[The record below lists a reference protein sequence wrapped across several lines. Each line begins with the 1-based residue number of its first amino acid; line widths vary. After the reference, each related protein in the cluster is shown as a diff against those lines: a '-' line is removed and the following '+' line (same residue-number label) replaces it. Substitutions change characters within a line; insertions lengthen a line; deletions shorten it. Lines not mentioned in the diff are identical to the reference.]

1 MYRFLTGSYAGP
13 EDAGVCRFSYDP
25 EKGFRMETGWKG
37 FLNPSFILRHPRFPI
52 LYTVE
57 ETSPEGAVCAW
68 RTDGGIPK
76 LLCRFPSGGDSPCHL
91 CLSGD
96 EGSLYAANYM
106 DGVLAVFSLDGQGSI
121 EKRADRKQLSGRGP
135 NRLRQEGPHA
145 HCSLET
151 DGLLF
156 VCDLGADRIAIFEN
170 RNGRFTE
177 TDGIAL
183 PAGCGPRH
191 LAICP
196 AHRGL
201 LYCVTELENT
211 VYVIGRQDG
220 RFAVRQRLSSLP
232 EGFRGESFAAA
243 IHFTQDSRALLISNR
258 GHDSIAAYRLR
269 ADGLLDGPVLS
280 PCVRN
285 PRDFLIL
292 GETVIAGSQQDDLIK
307 AYRLNEE
314 TLVLQDTPYSA
325 KVKSPVCFAR
335 IYGTKK

>member
-1 MYRFLTGSYAGP
+1 MYRFLTGSYARP
-13 EDAGVCRFSYDP
+13 EDAGVCRFSFDP
-25 EKGFRMETGWKG
+25 EQGFRMETGWKG
-37 FLNPSFILRHPRFPI
+37 FLNPSFILPHPRFPI

-68 RTDGGIPK
+68 RIAGDSPD
-76 LLCRFPSGGDSPCHL
+76 LLSRFPSGGDSPCHL
-91 CLSGD
+91 CLSSD
-96 EGSLYAANYM
+96 EKYLYAANYM
-106 DGVLAVFSLDGQGSI
+106 NGTVGVFSLNESGAI
-121 EKRADRKQLSGRGP
+121 EKMTDLIQLSGCGP
-135 NRLRQEGPHA
+135 NHARQEGPHA
-145 HCSLET
+145 HCSLEA

-156 VCDLGADRIAIFEN
+156 VCDLGADRIAVFEN
-170 RNGRFTE
+170 RDGRLQE
-177 TDGIAL
+177 KPGIAL

-220 RFAVRQRLSSLP
+220 RYTVRQRLSSLP

-243 IHFTQDSRALLISNR
+243 IHFSLDGRALLVSNR

-269 ADGLLDGPVLS
+269 PDGLLDGPVLS

-292 GETVIAGSQQDDLIK
+292 DKAVIAGSQQDGLIK
-307 AYRLNEE
+307 AYTLNEE
-314 TLVLQDTPYSA
+314 TLVLEETPFSA
-325 KVKSPVCFAR
+325 KAACPVCFAWLS
-335 IYGTKK
+335 